1 MGFPPWLNQDS
12 NEEQTAG
19 KLTVFIAKW
28 RREVKFKNALG
39 GHRNFQKT
47 GKEPANEFRFQKLEQ
62 SEGGE
67 RKS

>member
-39 GHRNFQKT
+39 GTEIFK
-47 GKEPANEFRFQKLEQ
+47 KP
-62 SEGGE
+62 E
-67 RKS
+67 RARE